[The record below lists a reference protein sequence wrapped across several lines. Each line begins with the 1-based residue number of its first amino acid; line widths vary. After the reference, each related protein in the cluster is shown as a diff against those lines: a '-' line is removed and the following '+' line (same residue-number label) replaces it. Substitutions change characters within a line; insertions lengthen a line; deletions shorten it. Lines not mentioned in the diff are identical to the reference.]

1 MAEGLFVDV
10 HYQGI
15 PLGTR
20 LQFDDV
26 AAASA
31 YLHSPA
37 PMPVGTIL
45 ILDPEVDAELTV
57 RVTRVS
63 EQIAGSER
71 PAGMFVAP
79 HELSFRAQTRW
90 DQWAQGKAA
99 ASPPAEAPVNPG
111 VIGAGADGNGHD
123 AKTMAA
129 QAESEKVAADTE
141 KMAAQAKP
149 EKLAADTEKMAAH
162 TEPASA
168 DESKGKAKKKRNR
181 RKKAK

>member
-15 PLGTR
+15 ELGRR

-26 AAASA
+26 VAAGA

-45 ILDPEVDAELTV
+45 VLDPEVDAELTV

-79 HELSFRAQTRW
+79 HELSDRAQARW
-90 DQWAQGKAA
+90 DQWADGKAA
-99 ASPPAEAPVNPG
+99 AAPPAEAVVDPSVNEAT
-111 VIGAGADGNGHD
+111 VGADGNTSD
-123 AKTMAA
+123 TEKMPA
-129 QAESEKVAADTE
+129 QSEPETTAADTE
-141 KMAAQAKP
+141 KMAAQS
-149 EKLAADTEKMAAH
+149 ET
-162 TEPASA
+162 ASE
-168 DESKGKAKKKRNR
+168 DETKGKGKAKKKRTR